1 LAVKDTGSIQD
12 NDVVGVMLKFNPVGD
27 TNNYSGYLLL
37 LDNGGYSNSI
47 HNGLWRGN
55 NIEFSMQGS
64 IPWNESDGNATRLT
78 TRTDVRWSNKLQHY
92 RIEAIGNKITVYR
105 WNNADGNYNK
115 TSAEKLFE
123 YTDNSNDAIM
133 YGTFGLWALSQSGVQ
148 FRNIVAITSINDD
161 YTIS

>member
-1 LAVKDTGSIQD
+1 
-12 NDVVGVMLKFNPVGD
+12 
-27 TNNYSGYLLL
+27 
-37 LDNGGYSNSI
+37 
-47 HNGLWRGN
+47 
-55 NIEFSMQGS
+55 MQGS

-105 WNNADGNYNK
+105 WSNADGNYNK

-148 FRNIVAITSINDD
+148 FRNIVAITSMNDD